1 MADLEI
7 AAAAVGVFVLY
18 LVARVVWDCI
28 KPLPRRR
35 PSTHMIQEPGQ

>member
-7 AAAAVGVFVLY
+7 AAAAVGAFVFY
-18 LVARVVWDCI
+18 LAARVVWDCI
-28 KPLPRRR
+28 KPLPRR